1 MNNNAL
7 TSGFDSDKKKLL
19 KSMEAFS
26 HTARVPVTLV
36 DENLDVKWECLGERK
51 FCSTFSAHDNCNK
64 ECKSSIRRAV
74 ETAKGMD
81 EPYVFLCA
89 SELVMIIYYV
99 EDGSRDSTILVGP
112 VVVGKNRDSVTKK
125 LFRTMPDFREYVNE
139 VLELVDLN
147 VIRSSSEM
155 SCIYEVFCDC
165 IFSHRLMRAEKVSD
179 DSILCSLKQ
188 SIKRGD
194 KDCAAANFTLLYN
207 RAYMSSA
214 GSVNRTKHYIS
225 NSLEGIITDPYFS
238 SKGWNKEIAFVE
250 DIKNA
255 SSEREVYDVAK
266 KIVEVMAEM
275 RFSPSR
281 YAGNSLVVKAAI
293 NYLMENY
300 DDSVDLTKTAEVVHV
315 NPSYLSSLFRKETG
329 QSFSAN
335 VNAIRL
341 ENSAKLLRESD
352 KTIDD
357 IAKICGFSSRSYYIR
372 RFKKYYGETPGKYR
386 KG

>member
-1 MNNNAL
+1 MNDNGL

-36 DENLDVKWECLGERK
+36 DENLDVKWECLEERK

-74 ETAKGMD
+74 ETAKSID
-81 EPYVFLCA
+81 EPYVFMCA
-89 SELVMIIYYV
+89 SELVMIIYHV
-99 EDGSRDSTILVGP
+99 GDGSGGNSILVGP

-147 VIRSSSEM
+147 EIRSSSEM
-155 SCIYEVFCDC
+155 SSIYEVFCDC
-165 IFSHRLMRAEKVSD
+165 IFSHRLVRAERMSD
-179 DSILCSLKQ
+179 DRILCSLKQ

-194 KDCAAANFTLLYN
+194 KDCASANFTLLYN
-207 RAYMSSA
+207 RAYMAGA
-214 GSVNRTKHYIS
+214 GSVNRTKRYIS
-225 NSLEGIITDPYFS
+225 DSLEEIFTDSYFS
-238 SKGWNKEIAFVE
+238 SKGWEKKKAIIE

-255 SSEREVYDVAK
+255 SSEREVYDIAWNV
-266 KIVEVMAEM
+266 VEQMVGM
-275 RFSPSR
+275 RFLPSR
-281 YAGNSLVVKAAI
+281 YTGDSSIIKDAI
-293 NYLMENY
+293 RYLEENY
-300 DDSVDLTKTAEVVHV
+300 DSGVDLTKTAEVVHV

-329 QSFSAN
+329 KSFSAT
-335 VNAIRL
+335 VNAIRI
-341 ENSAKLLRESD
+341 ENSAKLLREST
-352 KTIDD
+352 KTLED
-357 IAKICGFSSRSYYIR
+357 IAECCGFSSRSYYIR
-372 RFKKYYGETPGKYR
+372 CFKKYYGETPGKYR